1 MRQAA
6 QLIFPSIM
14 RQKSL
19 RIGFAVGTIL
29 LGRRTAFG
37 QNGYSQPTV
46 ESTLCIDVHNTADVS
61 SGVLGHAAK
70 QAAAILLAAGI
81 PTLWHRAF
89 PDSLVGRTSH
99 PNSPSVA
106 PTVKPVDERGCLVL
120 CVVRGM
126 PRGAFPGML
135 LGSAFPHAQ
144 SGPDVTIFYDRI
156 EQLEWLAVSAG
167 ATVSQILAYAMAH
180 EIGHVL
186 LASTDHSPRGIMK
199 GPWGQTEFERLTKGW
214 LKFTDRQSE
223 VMRQSAFRRAALKP
237 TIKPGSC
244 VQ

>member
-99 PNSPSVA
+99 PSSPSVA

-126 PRGAFPGML
+126 PRGAFPQR
-135 LGSAFPHAQ
+135 SDPH
-144 SGPDVTIFYDRI
+144 
-156 EQLEWLAVSAG
+156 
-167 ATVSQILAYAMAH
+167 
-180 EIGHVL
+180 
-186 LASTDHSPRGIMK
+186 
-199 GPWGQTEFERLTKGW
+199 
-214 LKFTDRQSE
+214 
-223 VMRQSAFRRAALKP
+223 FRTPRAAP
-237 TIKPGSC
+237 TSRSSMIGSSTRMVGSICRCDGFTNSC
-244 VQ
+244 VCHGA